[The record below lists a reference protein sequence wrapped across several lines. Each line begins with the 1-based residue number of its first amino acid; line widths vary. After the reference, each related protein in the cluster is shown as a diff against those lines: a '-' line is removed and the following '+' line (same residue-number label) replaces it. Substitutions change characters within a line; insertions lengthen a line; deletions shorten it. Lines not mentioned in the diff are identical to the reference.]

1 MRILGISCYYHD
13 AAACLIKDGRIA
25 AAAEEERFTRV
36 KHDTSFPINAIN
48 YCLKEAGIKGKDL
61 DYVGFYEKPLLKFER
76 LLSQHLEMFPKSF
89 WSFYKALPSWI
100 NEKLR
105 VPSTIRK
112 KLGYKGDII
121 FVEHHMA
128 HAASSYLVSPF
139 KKAAI
144 LTTDG
149 IGEWATTALGYGE
162 GNEITLE
169 KEIHFPHSLGLLYS
183 AVTAHL
189 GFKVNDHEYKVMGL
203 APYGKTAYYEKFKK
217 IIKVSEDGSYRL
229 DMSYFVYPYKLTM
242 PSGKFIKEFGPIR
255 KRNEEVGQRHKDIAA
270 SLQKITEEVLFKL
283 ANHLYETAKTD
294 NLCLAGGVALNSV
307 ANGKILRNTKFKNV
321 YIQAAAGDAGT
332 SLGVAFYIYNTILN
346 KKRDYVM
353 DNCYH
358 GPHFNE
364 TEIKSCLD
372 KNKIKYTQFK
382 DDNELAQQTAKMIYD
397 NNVIG
402 WFQGRMEWGPRALG
416 NRSILSN
423 ACNPEMRD
431 ILNLKVKHRECYDDK
446 TQILTKNG
454 WKLFKDITEGE
465 EAATLNPETKELV
478 YQQIERKTEYN
489 YSGKMVCFKNKRI
502 NLVVTP
508 EHNVWAKKITNHS
521 DSIYKNRFGF
531 EKAINLVGREN
542 VQIKAI
548 NIWGGQEKKYFILPK
563 IKREKYSHIYQIEKI
578 PMDLWLEF
586 LGYYLS
592 EGSFCYDKGHHNIY
606 VAQSTNSK
614 HYEKIK
620 KCLNKIYKWRYNS
633 RSFILGNKQL
643 FEYLKQFGKAK
654 DKFIPQEFLEL
665 SERQLKILFD
675 AFMCGDGTYRPK
687 QYKYATVSKKLADNI
702 QELGLKLGYSVST
715 SKEASKN
722 PKHNDIYYVRLNK
735 GSKISYVRKYQSS
748 LTNYDGKVYCVTV
761 SKYNILCVKRDEKI
775 GFSGNSFRPF
785 APVVPAEDA
794 FDYFK
799 ADMPLPIPSDFM
811 LMVYPIKKDKRKLIP
826 AVTHVDG
833 SGRLQTVSKK
843 QNPRYYSLIK
853 EFEKLSGVPILI
865 NTSFNIRGEPIVC
878 TPEQAYRCMMGTG
891 IDYLVMDR
899 FLIAR
904 KDNPKDM
911 WDSEKTIND

>member
-13 AAACLIKDGRIA
+13 AAACLIKDGKIV

-48 YCLKEAGIKGKDL
+48 YCLKEEGIKGKDL

-112 KLGYKGDII
+112 KLGYTGDII
-121 FVEHHMA
+121 FIEHHLA
-128 HAASSYLVSPF
+128 HAASSFLVSPF

-149 IGEWATTALGYGE
+149 IGEWATTALGHGD
-162 GNEITLE
+162 GNEITIE

-189 GFKVNDHEYKVMGL
+189 GFRVNDHEYKVMGL
-203 APYGKTAYYEKFKK
+203 APYGKPAYYEKFKK
-217 IIKVSEDGSYRL
+217 IIRVNEDGSYRL
-229 DMSYFVYPYKLTM
+229 DMGYFVYHYKLTM

-255 KRNEEVGQRHKDIAA
+255 KRSEKVEQRHKDIAA
-270 SLQKITEEVLFKL
+270 SLQKITEEVLFRL

-294 NLCLAGGVALNSV
+294 NLCMAGGVALNSV

-332 SLGVAFYIYNTILN
+332 SMGVAFYIYNTILG
-346 KKRDYVM
+346 KKRSYVM

-358 GPHFNE
+358 GPHFDAA
-364 TEIKSCLD
+364 EIKSYLD
-372 KNKIKYTQFK
+372 KNKIKYAQFK
-382 DDNELAQQTAKMIYD
+382 DDNELAQQTAKIVYE

-416 NRSILSN
+416 SRSILSN

-431 ILNLKVKHRECYDDK
+431 ILNLKVKHRE
-446 TQILTKNG
+446 L
-454 WKLFKDITEGE
+454 
-465 EAATLNPETKELV
+465 
-478 YQQIERKTEYN
+478 
-489 YSGKMVCFKNKRI
+489 
-502 NLVVTP
+502 
-508 EHNVWAKKITNHS
+508 
-521 DSIYKNRFGF
+521 
-531 EKAINLVGREN
+531 
-542 VQIKAI
+542 
-548 NIWGGQEKKYFILPK
+548 
-563 IKREKYSHIYQIEKI
+563 
-578 PMDLWLEF
+578 
-586 LGYYLS
+586 
-592 EGSFCYDKGHHNIY
+592 
-606 VAQSTNSK
+606 
-614 HYEKIK
+614 
-620 KCLNKIYKWRYNS
+620 
-633 RSFILGNKQL
+633 
-643 FEYLKQFGKAK
+643 
-654 DKFIPQEFLEL
+654 
-665 SERQLKILFD
+665 
-675 AFMCGDGTYRPK
+675 
-687 QYKYATVSKKLADNI
+687 
-702 QELGLKLGYSVST
+702 
-715 SKEASKN
+715 
-722 PKHNDIYYVRLNK
+722 
-735 GSKISYVRKYQSS
+735 
-748 LTNYDGKVYCVTV
+748 
-761 SKYNILCVKRDEKI
+761 
-775 GFSGNSFRPF
+775 FRPF

-794 FDYFK
+794 FDYFD
-799 ADMPLPIPSDFM
+799 ADRPLPIPSDFM
-811 LMVYPIKKDKRKLIP
+811 LMVYPIKKGKRKLIP

-843 QNPRYYSLIK
+843 QNPRYYSVIK

-891 IDYLVMDR
+891 IDYLAMDR
-899 FLIAR
+899 FLVAR